1 MEFCVTIEAFEGPL
15 DLMLH
20 LIRQHKLDLFDLDM
34 AELAI
39 QYIAYIHNMQ
49 SLHLEVASEYLEEL
63 AGLVE
68 YKSRRLLPRS
78 EEETQDEYEED
89 NRAQLVARLLEYQA
103 YKEAGT
109 LLKDRWEMRSLKLD
123 RDPDPRIEAWRRPVE
138 EPLEGESSLDLAR
151 AMERVLRR
159 HAVLNPYQTKIT
171 TRQVSPQQRQIQIL
185 ARLKETPETT
195 FEALC
200 EDCGDLYLVVVTFLA
215 LLDLMHEGKID
226 SEQKG
231 DIIYVHGTGR
241 S

>member
-34 AELAI
+34 AELAT
-39 QYIAYIHNMQ
+39 QYIAYIRGMQ
-49 SLHLEVASEYLEEL
+49 SMHLEVASEYLEEL

-78 EEETQDEYEED
+78 QEETEDTYEED
-89 NRAQLVARLLEYQA
+89 NRAELVRRLLEYQA
-103 YKEAGT
+103 YKDASA
-109 LLKDRWEMRSLKLD
+109 LLKDRWDMRSLKLD
-123 RDPDPRIEAWRRPVE
+123 RDPDPRIEAWSRPVD
-138 EPLEGESSLDLAR
+138 EPLQGESSLDLAR

-159 HAVLNPYQTKIT
+159 QTVLNPYQTKIT
-171 TRQVSPQQRQIQIL
+171 TRQISLQQRQKQVL
-185 ARLKETPETT
+185 TMVEAEPETT

-200 EDCGDLYLVVVTFLA
+200 TDCEDTYMIVVTFLA
-215 LLDLMHEGKID
+215 LLALMHEGRINC
-226 SEQKG
+226 EQKG